1 MNSALTLA
9 PRLALGRIRGSR
21 GGGVLD
27 VMAVLAFTVS
37 TFLALTVTGG
47 AWMFLERWRSPDG
60 EILGGLG
67 MVPAAVEGA
76 LENYV
81 ILAACACAL
90 LVVPIVN
97 LGAAAARLGARGRA
111 RRLASLRLI
120 GMTGR
125 EVLTMSVLE
134 TLVQAAAGVVFGA
147 GLWLLSVPAWQA
159 VSFQGQNI
167 APGELLP
174 PWWLL
179 VVLAVV
185 LLGLAGSSTALGL
198 RQVRISPLGVAL
210 QQTPRGLRAWRL
222 LAFLLALVAFVL
234 FSRFFS
240 PRTVTLLPYLVL
252 AVMILIVVASLNL
265 VGPWVIQLLA
275 RFGTRTASVP
285 RLIAMRR
292 IIDDP
297 RGAWSNVSAIA
308 LLGLIAAY
316 LSVLPTETRALGA
329 SPASSLLITDMR
341 TGAVITLAVGLILAA
356 TSTLVNQAA
365 TVVDRAEES
374 ITMDRMGVPR
384 IVLASTRR
392 HHVLVPLLMTL
403 TISIGVGLLLATP
416 FIGEFGISSLGAV
429 LIGATAVL
437 GIALMAGVTEA
448 CRPLQRR
455 ILETAARRND

>member
-1 MNSALTLA
+1 MNTVLTMA

-21 GGGVLD
+21 GGGTLD
-27 VMAVLAFTVS
+27 VMAVVAFTVS
-37 TFLALTVTGG
+37 TFLALTVAGG
-47 AWMFLERWRSPDG
+47 AWMFVERWRSPDG
-60 EILGGLG
+60 EILSGLG
-67 MVPAAVEGA
+67 MDPAAVQGT

-81 ILAACACAL
+81 ILVVGACAL
-90 LVVPIVN
+90 LVVPILT

-111 RRLASLRLI
+111 RRLASLRLV

-125 EVLTMSVLE
+125 EVLAMSVLE
-134 TLVQAAAGVVFGA
+134 TLVQATAGVVVGA

-167 APGELLP
+167 SPGELLP
-174 PWWLL
+174 PLWLL
-179 VVLAVV
+179 VVLVAA
-185 LLGLAGSSTALGL
+185 LLGLAAISTAMGL

-222 LAFLLALVAFVL
+222 FAFVLALVAFLL

-240 PRTVTLLPYLVL
+240 PRSLDLLPYVLL
-252 AVMILIVVASLNL
+252 AVTVLIVVGSFNL

-297 RGAWSNVSAIA
+297 RGAWGNVSAIA

-316 LSVLPTETRALGA
+316 LSVLPTDPEALGA
-329 SPASSLLITDMR
+329 APASRLIITDMR
-341 TGAVITLAVGLILAA
+341 TGAVITLAVGLLLAA
-356 TSTLVNQAA
+356 TSTLVTQAA
-365 TVVDRAEES
+365 SVVDRAEES

-384 IVLASTRR
+384 SVLASTRR
-392 HHVLVPLLMTL
+392 HHVLAPLLMTL
-403 TISIGVGLLLATP
+403 TMSVGVGLLLAFP
-416 FIGEFGISSLGAV
+416 FMSEFGVNAPGAV
-429 LIGATAVL
+429 LIGVTAAL
-437 GIALMAGVTEA
+437 GVALMAGVIEA
-448 CRPLQRR
+448 CRPLERR
-455 ILETAARRND
+455 ILATAARRND